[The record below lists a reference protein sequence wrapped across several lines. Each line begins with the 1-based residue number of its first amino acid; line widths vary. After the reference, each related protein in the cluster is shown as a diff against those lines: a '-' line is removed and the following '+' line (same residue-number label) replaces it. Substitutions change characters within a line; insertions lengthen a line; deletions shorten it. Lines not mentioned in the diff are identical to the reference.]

1 MVAKNKIQDV
11 VDVVKTDVEVEE
23 EVLSEFE
30 IEDVELVNADYD
42 VEEIED
48 GEDNHEYP
56 ATDVVDLANEIQTLN
71 AKVGNGTATDDEETR
86 LMNLLAQRKAQ
97 RTGKSITDVANA
109 IKAGAKAIQDDELE
123 GSWGSAMDTYILSA
137 GGKTKMAED
146 VATFNGIKASFEDD
160 AKRWEIPAGPEDTA
174 TGKYN
179 VQWAETGRM
188 TFANQYRYYANQIML
203 LAWAEKI
210 AIETGVPKGT
220 IAGVIARDEHGQ
232 ITPDASTWE
241 YTAKVAGGSNNT
253 NRAGGTVTAVLPDG
267 YTLWLKD
274 DYTGDVPGYG
284 TVTVPSFSNAKIRN
298 LFDAKKVATG
308 TFKPDNVLR
317 NQGPFKELA
326 LAFKNLGYY
335 DGKLGPLAGSGTS
348 YDSTL
353 QKALLAVGANDN
365 YALAQKIVIKVDGQ
379 DDVTVAE
386 YDAKIRGS
394 IA

>member
-1 MVAKNKIQDV
+1 MTTTTNDMDVKNNETIN
-11 VDVVKTDVEVEE
+11 EIEALE
-23 EVLSEFE
+23 EFE
-30 IEDVELVNADYD
+30 IEEVEVDT
-42 VEEIED
+42 
-48 GEDNHEYP
+48 HEYP
-56 ATDVVDLANEIQTLN
+56 ATDVVDLANEIQTLT
-71 AKVGNGTATDDEETR
+71 AKVADGTATDADEDR
-86 LMNLLAQRKAQ
+86 LQNLMTQRKAQ
-97 RTGKSITDVANA
+97 RTGKSIADVTKA
-109 IKAGAKAIQDDELE
+109 IQAGAKAIQTDELE
-123 GSWGSAMDTYILSA
+123 GSWGIALDNFIA
-137 GGKTKMAED
+137 ANGGKVKMAED
-146 VATFNGIKASFEDD
+146 VATYNAIAATFNGV
-160 AKRWEIPAGPEDTA
+160 EIPAGPEDTA

-179 VQWAETGRM
+179 VQWAQTGRM
-188 TFANQYRYYANQIML
+188 TFANQRRYYANQLML

-220 IAGVIARDEHGQ
+220 IAGVVARDEHGQ
-232 ITPDASTWE
+232 ITPGTSTME

-308 TFKPDNVLR
+308 AFKEGNVLR
-317 NQGPFKELA
+317 NQGPFKALA

-335 DGKLGPLAGSGTS
+335 DSKLGPLAGAGTS

-379 DDVTVAE
+379 DDITVAE
-386 YDAKIRGS
+386 YDAKIKGS